1 MRQSVQRFGGRLQT
15 TGVKSLRSRRTIP
28 LPAITVWALTAQREL
43 GPVLPMAYVFRTR
56 SGGPIEPRNFTRA
69 FKLFAGR
76 AGLPKTTRLY
86 DLRHSCASL
95 LLAAGEHPRVVSEL
109 LGHSTTKLT
118 MDAYSHVLPALA
130 RTAADRIDLLLAS
143 SELQ

>member
-1 MRQSVQRFGGRLQT
+1 MAVSGRAGL
-15 TGVKSLRSRRTIP
+15 VSAA
-28 LPAITVWALTAQREL
+28 LPAPELAEL
-43 GPVLPMAYVFRTR
+43 GPVLPTAYVFRTR

-69 FKLFAGR
+69 FKVAAER

-95 LLAAGEHPRVVSEL
+95 LLAAGEHPRVVAEL

-118 MDAYSHVLPALA
+118 MDTYSHVLPALA
-130 RTAADRIDLLLAS
+130 RSAADRIDALLAGEVRPS
-143 SELQ
+143 